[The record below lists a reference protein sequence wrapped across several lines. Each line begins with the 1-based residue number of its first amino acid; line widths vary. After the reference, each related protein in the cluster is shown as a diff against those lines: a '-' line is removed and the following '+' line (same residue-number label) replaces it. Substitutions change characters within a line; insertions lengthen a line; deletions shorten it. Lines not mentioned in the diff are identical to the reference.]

1 MIGFHLYF
9 SIEFFFFFS
18 LKKTNNILFL
28 FTRLDRLLSLL
39 STGDSLA
46 VKRSAATQI
55 GQVVSTHSKEVELIL
70 TKVNK
75 KENELFDKR
84 ISFYLS

>member
-1 MIGFHLYF
+1 
-9 SIEFFFFFS
+9 
-18 LKKTNNILFL
+18 
-28 FTRLDRLLSLL
+28 L